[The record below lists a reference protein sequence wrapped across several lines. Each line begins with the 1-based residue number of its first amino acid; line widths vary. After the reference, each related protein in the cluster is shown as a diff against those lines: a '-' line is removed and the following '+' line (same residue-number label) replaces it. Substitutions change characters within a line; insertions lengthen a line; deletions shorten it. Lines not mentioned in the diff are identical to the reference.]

1 MRLLSGSYSAKKSV
15 NLWPDEWPE
24 ASVDA
29 GELFPGVR
37 EDTIYSVADF
47 YVS

>member
-1 MRLLSGSYSAKKSV
+1 MRLLGGGYSVKKSV
-15 NLWPDEWPE
+15 NLWPDEWPG

-29 GELFPGVR
+29 GELFPGGR
-37 EDTIYSVADF
+37 EDTIYSVTDF

>member
-1 MRLLSGSYSAKKSV
+1 MKKSV
-15 NLWPDEWPE
+15 NLWPDEWPG

-29 GELFPGVR
+29 GEL
-37 EDTIYSVADF
+37 EDTIYSVTDF